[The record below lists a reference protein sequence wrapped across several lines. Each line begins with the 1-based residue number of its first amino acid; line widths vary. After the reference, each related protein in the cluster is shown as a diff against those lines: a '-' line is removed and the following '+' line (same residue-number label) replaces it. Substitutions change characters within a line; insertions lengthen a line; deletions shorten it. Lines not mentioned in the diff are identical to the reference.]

1 MYVSTWKT
9 CVNCYP
15 GFYQEFFNFCIFNI
29 GLHCTVPANIH
40 DQKCIVTMLNLNGK
54 PFYCKCYCATL
65 IFNHLDIKYPE
76 IIHLSE
82 IPWCF
87 LYMYIKILCVGQQ
100 EILSL
105 FNIGWEFRPLPMY
118 KTHIHQP
125 VCCRL
130 RWDTQWMYCL
140 MPKVSD

>member
-1 MYVSTWKT
+1 MSLHEKLVST
-9 CVNCYP
+9 VIHA

-29 GLHCTVPANIH
+29 GLHCTVTANIH
-40 DQKCIVTMLNLNGK
+40 DHKCIVTMLNLNGK

-87 LYMYIKILCVGQQ
+87 LYMYIKILCMRQQ

-105 FNIGWEFRPLPMY
+105 FNINLIFN
-118 KTHIHQP
+118 KN
-125 VCCRL
+125 
-130 RWDTQWMYCL
+130 
-140 MPKVSD
+140 SDLYRCTKHTYTSRYAAD